1 MPYLQKIQ
9 DIVKREAVASA
20 LIGTAGWAISKYVAG
35 ARGQVLA
42 PVIRTPVD
50 MNIVVGASIG
60 VSNFVGAV
68 LEDALE
74 EYYPNNE
81 YIEPVSMLVR
91 PAINGLVTYQTMRMG
106 VARNINV
113 QIPFLAG
120 AASTAIGQYANEN
133 LVGFENAF

>member
-1 MPYLQKIQ
+1 MPDLQKIQ
-9 DIVKREAVASA
+9 DIIKREAIASA
-20 LIGTAGWAISKYVAG
+20 LIGSAGWAISRYAAG

-42 PVIRTPVD
+42 PIVRTPVD
-50 MNIVVGASIG
+50 VNIAIGASIG
-60 VSNFVGAV
+60 ISNFVGAV

-106 VARNINV
+106 VSNRINM
-113 QIPFLAG
+113 QMPFLAG
-120 AASTAIGQYANEN
+120 MASTAIGQYANQN
-133 LVGFENAF
+133 LLGFENAF